1 MVGITALNK
10 IFKGRKKIPETEL
23 RRGLVS
29 GGAVAL
35 AEKLRADHGWNGKSL
50 LAAPM
55 LSLEAGAVADSRWA
69 VWMLYLPLNPLYSS
83 FIERF
88 SLSQL

>member
-50 LAAPM
+50 LAAPI
-55 LSLEAGAVADSRWA
+55 LALEAGAVVDSRWA
-69 VWMLYLPLNPLYSS
+69 VWNLYYLLMTDEMISN
-83 FIERF
+83 E
-88 SLSQL
+88 